1 MTMIKARFMLVVIG
15 IFLPYLAR
23 LPRGSEWLGQYTD
36 AGLGGWLLIS
46 GLNAIAWG
54 AILAIS
60 FKYERLASLIA
71 PCLLGFG
78 YLAWS
83 HGTLDLSTNPNA
95 PIALVIIPVYA
106 LVPIGVGGVIGYVM
120 DRILRRSEAS

>member
-1 MTMIKARFMLVVIG
+1 MTMIKARLLLVVFG

-23 LPRGSEWLGQYTD
+23 VPRGAEWLEQYTD
-36 AGLGGWLLIS
+36 AGLAGWVLFS
-46 GLNAIAWG
+46 VLNAIAWG

-60 FKYERLASLIA
+60 FRYKRLASLIA

-106 LVPIGVGGVIGYVM
+106 LVPIGVGGVIGYII
-120 DRILRRSEAS
+120 DRMLRRNEAA

>member
-1 MTMIKARFMLVVIG
+1 MTMIKARLMLVVIG

-36 AGLGGWLLIS
+36 AGLGGWLFLS

-60 FKYERLASLIA
+60 FKYERLASLVA

-120 DRILRRSEAS
+120 DRMLRRSEAS

>member
-1 MTMIKARFMLVVIG
+1 MTMIKARLLLVVFG

-23 LPRGSEWLGQYTD
+23 VPRGSEWLEQYTD

-46 GLNAIAWG
+46 VLNAIAWG
-54 AILAIS
+54 AILAVS

-83 HGTLDLSTNPNA
+83 HGTLDLSENPNA

-106 LVPIGVGGVIGYVM
+106 LVPIGVGAVIGYVM
-120 DRILRRSEAS
+120 DRMLRRSENA